1 MRLNTYSLKRRLS
14 SKVLREITTTGAQ
27 SQPKLGL
34 GVRVKGLLKPLVF
47 ANEVRERYCA
57 NVYPHTF
64 LNH

>member
-1 MRLNTYSLKRRLS
+1 MARDQNHHTHTMRDFTASPTLS
-14 SKVLREITTTGAQ
+14 HAYFSQ

-47 ANEVRERYCA
+47 ANEARARDCA

-64 LNH
+64 L